1 VFVAAV
7 ASISAAGAHGQ
18 ARRGAA
24 VPALRGS
31 PNVCL
36 PGLGSEGWCGDGGPA
51 TQARLRGPEAVA
63 ALPGGGFLVA
73 DSGNDVV
80 RKVDSSGRISTVVG
94 VGFPG
99 RSRPR
104 GLAAT
109 TRLAGP
115 TGIVAL
121 PTAGYLIADTG
132 NHVVVEVDSS
142 GRIFRLAG
150 TGIAGSSGDGG
161 PASRASLRSPQGL
174 AVAGDGSILIAD
186 PADNRVRRISTD
198 GTIETIAG
206 TGKAGYG
213 GDGGPATAARLDYP
227 TGVAAQADGGVL
239 IADDGN
245 LRVRRV
251 QPNGDI
257 LTVAGGRDGS
267 TPATRLALNG
277 PTGVASTSDGGFVIA
292 DGPVVDRIS
301 PDGSAAVAAG
311 IGKPIYTR
319 PGPANSAGL
328 ADATAV
334 AVAPD
339 GSILIADDQSDRIRE
354 VDTSGNLI
362 TVAGSGIGH
371 LRVTV
376 GSSVCTNPNSRPPWD
391 ALDVRPWLTYPTAI
405 ARRPMRI
412 KIETSVRAQLVVTV
426 SRRARRIARR
436 RGVFGSGAHT
446 VALGRAPAPG
456 SYDVSVSGRA
466 RINRRAF
473 SNCVETVLDV
483 RPR

>member
-1 VFVAAV
+1 
-7 ASISAAGAHGQ
+7 
-18 ARRGAA
+18 
-24 VPALRGS
+24 
-31 PNVCL
+31 
-36 PGLGSEGWCGDGGPA
+36 
-51 TQARLRGPEAVA
+51 
-63 ALPGGGFLVA
+63 VA
-73 DSGNDVV
+73 DSGNNVV
-80 RKVDSSGRISTVVG
+80 RKVDASGRISTVLG

-99 RSRPR
+99 RSGPR

-109 TRLAGP
+109 ARLAGP

-121 PTAGYLIADTG
+121 PTGGYLIADTG
-132 NHVVVEVDSS
+132 NHVVDEVDPS
-142 GRIFRLAG
+142 GRIRRLAG

-161 PASRASLRSPQGL
+161 PASQASLDSPQGL
-174 AVAGDGSILIAD
+174 AVGSDGSIVIAD
-186 PADNRVRRISTD
+186 PADNRVRRISAD
-198 GTIETIAG
+198 GRIETIAG
-206 TGKAGYG
+206 TGKAGYS

-227 TGVAAQADGGVL
+227 TGVAAEGDGSVL

-257 LTVAGGRDGS
+257 VTVAGGSDGS

-311 IGKPIYTR
+311 IGRPIYT
-319 PGPANSAGL
+319 PGAANSTGL

-334 AVAPD
+334 SVAPD

-354 VDTSGNLI
+354 VDTSGHLI

-371 LRVTV
+371 LRVMV
-376 GSSVCTNPNSRPPWD
+376 GSSVCTNPDSRPPWD
-391 ALDVRPWLTYPTAI
+391 ALDVQPWLLPYVTAI

-412 KIETSVRAQLVVTV
+412 TIETSVRAQLAVTV
-426 SRRARRIARR
+426 SRRARRIASR

-446 VALGRAPAPG
+446 VTLGRAPAPG
-456 SYDVSVSGRA
+456 SYDVIVSGSA
-466 RINRRAF
+466 RINGRAF
-473 SNCVETVLDV
+473 SNCAEMLLDV
-483 RPR
+483 RPK